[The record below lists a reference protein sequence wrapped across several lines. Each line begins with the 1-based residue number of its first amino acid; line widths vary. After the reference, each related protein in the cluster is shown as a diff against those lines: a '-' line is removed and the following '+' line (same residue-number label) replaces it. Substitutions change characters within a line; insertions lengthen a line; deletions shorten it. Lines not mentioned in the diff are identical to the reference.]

1 MEKRNSP
8 SILKLVLMSL
18 ALVLVIT
25 YLVISLNTND
35 PFWFDQNFDEVAFQI
50 VVHCYGSDV
59 AIEPGSPNFEPLNQ
73 LFNQTL
79 SGPKR
84 WDPLSMSDATYQD
97 YQTHPKMMSIQ
108 AFYAPPVRVHSNVKF
123 FSNVT
128 TLIIPLDARH
138 SASNAVFGRN
148 QTYPVAGSLH
158 VESTAL
164 LTEYLVAEGLCR

>member
-1 MEKRNSP
+1 MGNRNSP
-8 SILKLVLMSL
+8 SILKLSLISLVVL
-18 ALVLVIT
+18 LVVT

-35 PFWFDQNFDEVAFQI
+35 LLWFDQRFDETAFQI
-50 VVHCYGSDV
+50 AVHCYGTDV
-59 AIEPGSPNFEPLNQ
+59 MIEPGSPNFEPLNR
-73 LFNQTL
+73 LFNQTM

-84 WDPLSMSDATYQD
+84 WDPLSMSEITYQD

-148 QTYPVAGSLH
+148 QSYPVAGSLH
-158 VESTAL
+158 VENTNL